1 MNQREYKLHV
11 TKLLTNEKKEKEKG
25 RKKGEGKK
33 RREKKKKKKGE
44 KSRINIYDEVTSGG
58 MGGGAK
64 QFGSANR

>member
-1 MNQREYKLHV
+1 MNKRK
-11 TKLLTNEKKEKEKG
+11 KRKRKRKEKRRGKEEK
-25 RKKGEGKK
+25 RKE
-33 RREKKKKKKGE
+33 KKKKGE

>member
-25 RKKGEGKK
+25 RKKRGKEEK
-33 RREKKKKKKGE
+33 RKE

-58 MGGGAK
+58 MGEGAK